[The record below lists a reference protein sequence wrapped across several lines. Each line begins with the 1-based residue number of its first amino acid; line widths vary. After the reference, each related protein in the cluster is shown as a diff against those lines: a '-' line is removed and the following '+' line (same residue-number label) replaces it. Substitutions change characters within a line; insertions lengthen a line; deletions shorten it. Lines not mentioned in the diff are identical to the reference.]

1 MHFGIRAK
9 LITAFSVITIFTIAT
24 AVVSLYGFKEFR
36 TSLNY
41 VVDDRI
47 PMMSTATEVKFK
59 INKALSALLLAA
71 NKANTATESQELSV
85 VNNNVLWAQ
94 SHLSLLQ
101 KKEENK
107 AVFDPIMD
115 QLETLKSQI
124 TEFDVLVRKSVSIR
138 KSENKVLVEA
148 DSVIAEIRENI
159 SSNIDVE
166 RQITNQFLN
175 KIQTDAL
182 NVSSHASVLRQS
194 NEKLFALNAIS
205 AAMDNTYSA
214 IKEVKTKTG

>member
-115 QLETLKSQI
+115 QLETLKRYPSG
-124 TEFDVLVRKSVSIR
+124 EG
-138 KSENKVLVEA
+138 
-148 DSVIAEIRENI
+148 
-159 SSNIDVE
+159 
-166 RQITNQFLN
+166 
-175 KIQTDAL
+175 AL
-182 NVSSHASVLRQS
+182 S
-194 NEKLFALNAIS
+194 
-205 AAMDNTYSA
+205 
-214 IKEVKTKTG
+214 